1 MEISALSYAFKD
13 HPDILYLL
21 NNNISITLSQ
31 AAAKTFLSEPKD
43 PIDHFARLLLHY
55 NTIAAN

>member
-1 MEISALSYAFKD
+1 MEISALSNIFKD

-31 AAAKTFLSEPKD
+31 AAAKTFLSKPND
-43 PIDHFARLLLHY
+43 PIDHFARLLLH
-55 NTIAAN
+55 